1 MAISMLPFFIILHP
15 LVDACS
21 VTVLVVGGMPW
32 QRVLAYNALAFAL
45 QFPLGVALDARPR
58 WVKGVFVASLVL
70 TLAGVGLEA
79 MLLGA
84 CGVRGAT
91 ALPVAFGHA
100 GRVTLPCVA
109 LVAACVGNAL
119 VHLSAGKAVLDEHE
133 GRGGPIGLFISTGAL
148 GLFAGMKLAG
158 GYGLWCC
165 LGFGAAL
172 AAVVAVWW
180 LWRSCGRCGN
190 RDGVRMVG
198 LALRASRNLDKT
210 QISFENDC
218 GAERSPRPTVAW
230 CVLVLA
236 ALFVL
241 VAWRSWAGLLAG
253 GMTNAAGLGFALA
266 GAAVT
271 WAGKAAGGYL
281 GDRFGRWVVT
291 TVSVVGSLSLCFL
304 CRPEEAALWLAL
316 LFVAQLATG
325 PVLSLMYDKSGRASG
340 TAFGLN
346 GLALFTGSL

>member
-1 MAISMLPFFIILHP
+1 MTLMLFFTILHP

-21 VTVLVVGGMPW
+21 VTVLVVGGMSW

-45 QFPLGVALDARPR
+45 QFPLGVVLDARPR
-58 WVKGVFVASLVL
+58 WVKGTFVASLAL
-70 TLAGVGLEA
+70 TLAGVGLC
-79 MLLGA
+79 A
-84 CGVRGAT
+84 CDGFVQAGT
-91 ALPVAFGHA
+91 FGHA
-100 GRVTLPCVA
+100 GRVTLPWAA

-119 VHLSAGKAVLDEHE
+119 FHLSAGKAVLDEHE
-133 GRGGPIGLFISTGAL
+133 GKGGPIGLFISTGAL

-172 AAVVAVWW
+172 AVTGAAAVLRINSDPSEAPLTFRSVRSVSGVSDKIGVGNGRRIGW
-180 LWRSCGRCGN
+180 LILFG
-190 RDGVRMVG
+190 
-198 LALRASRNLDKT
+198 
-210 QISFENDC
+210 
-218 GAERSPRPTVAW
+218 
-230 CVLVLA
+230 
-236 ALFVL
+236 LFVL

-281 GDRFGRWVVT
+281 GDRFGRWIVT
-291 TVSVVGSLSLCFL
+291 AVSVVGSLSLCFL
-304 CRPEEAALWLAL
+304 CRPEQAVAWLVL

-325 PVLSLMYDKSGRASG
+325 PVLSLMHDKSGKASG

-346 GLALFTGSL
+346 CLALFTGSL

>member
-1 MAISMLPFFIILHP
+1 MTFKILPLFTILHP

-21 VTVLVVGGMPW
+21 VTVLVVGGMSW

-58 WVKGVFVASLVL
+58 MVKGMFVASLAL
-70 TLAGVGLEA
+70 TLAGVGLC
-79 MLLGA
+79 A
-84 CGVRGAT
+84 CGGALGT
-91 ALPVAFGHA
+91 TRPTEWA
-100 GRVTLPCVA
+100 A
-109 LVAACVGNAL
+109 LVLACAGNAMF
-119 VHLSAGKAVLDEHE
+119 HLSAGKAVLDAHE
-133 GRGGPIGLFISTGAL
+133 GKGGPIGLFISTGAL
-148 GLFAGMKLAG
+148 GLMAGMKLAG

-172 AAVVAVWW
+172 AAVGATAVFK
-180 LWRSCGRCGN
+180 SRC
-190 RDGVRMVG
+190 
-198 LALRASRNLDKT
+198 NLSKT
-210 QISFENDC
+210 SVPFCCDC
-218 GAERSPRPTVAW
+218 GGQGLTALPMRWGVWA
-230 CVLVLA
+230 LA
-236 ALFVL
+236 GLFVL

-281 GDRFGRWVVT
+281 GDRFGRWIVT
-291 TVSVVGSLSLCFL
+291 AVSVVGSLSLCFL
-304 CRPEEAALWLAL
+304 CRPEQAVAWLAL

-325 PVLSLMYDKSGRASG
+325 PVLSLMYDKSGKASG

-346 GLALFTGSL
+346 CLALFTGSL

>member
-1 MAISMLPFFIILHP
+1 MLTFLHP
-15 LVDACS
+15 LVDFCS
-21 VTVLVVGGMPW
+21 VAVLATGGITFERW
-32 QRVLAYNALAFAL
+32 LAYNALAFAL

-58 WVKGVFVASLVL
+58 WVKGALVASLAL
-70 TLAGVGLEA
+70 TLAGVGLC
-79 MLLGA
+79 A
-84 CGVRGAT
+84 CGCAGDGAARVR
-91 ALPVAFGHA
+91 ALPLGSA
-100 GRVTLPCVA
+100 A
-109 LVAACVGNAL
+109 LVLACVGNAL
-119 VHLSAGKAVLDEHE
+119 FHLSAGKTVLDAHE
-133 GRGGPIGLFISTGAL
+133 GKGGPIGLFISTGAL

-172 AAVVAVWW
+172 AVTGAAAVLRINSDSSEAPLTFRSVRSVSGVSDKIGVGNGRRIGW
-180 LWRSCGRCGN
+180 LILF
-190 RDGVRMVG
+190 G
-198 LALRASRNLDKT
+198 LFA
-210 QISFENDC
+210 
-218 GAERSPRPTVAW
+218 
-230 CVLVLA
+230 
-236 ALFVL
+236 L

-253 GMTNAAGLGFALA
+253 GITNAAGLGFALA

-281 GDRFGRWVVT
+281 GDRIGRWIVT

-304 CRPEEAALWLAL
+304 CRPEQAALWLAL

-325 PVLSLMYDKSGRASG
+325 PVLSLMYDKSGRAGG

>member
-1 MAISMLPFFIILHP
+1 MLPLFTILHP

-21 VTVLVVGGMPW
+21 VTVLVVGGMSW

-58 WVKGVFVASLVL
+58 LVKGTFVASLAL
-70 TLAGVGLEA
+70 TLAGVGLC
-79 MLLGA
+79 A
-84 CGVRGAT
+84 CGCVGDGAAGVR
-91 ALPVAFGHA
+91 ALP
-100 GRVTLPCVA
+100 
-109 LVAACVGNAL
+109 LVLACVGNAL
-119 VHLSAGKAVLDEHE
+119 FHLSAGKAVLDAHE
-133 GRGGPIGLFISTGAL
+133 GKGGPIGLFISTGAL

-158 GYGLWCC
+158 MYGLWCC

-172 AAVVAVWW
+172 AAVGAAAV
-180 LWRSCGRCGN
+180 LGFLGE
-190 RDGVRMVG
+190 
-198 LALRASRNLDKT
+198 RASRPFNTVTGCPVPARNGRD
-210 QISFENDC
+210 
-218 GAERSPRPTVAW
+218 ARSPDDRPLSGW
-230 CVLVLA
+230 LI
-236 ALFVL
+236 LFGLFAL

-281 GDRFGRWVVT
+281 GDRFGRWIVT

-304 CRPEEAALWLAL
+304 CRPEQAALWLVL

-325 PVLSLMYDKSGRASG
+325 PVLSLMYDKSGKASG

-346 GLALFTGSL
+346 CLALFTGSL

>member
-1 MAISMLPFFIILHP
+1 MLPFFTILHP

-21 VTVLVVGGMPW
+21 VTVLVFGGMSW

-45 QFPLGVALDARPR
+45 QFPLGVALDARPQF
-58 WVKGVFVASLVL
+58 VKGAFVASLVL
-70 TLAGVGLEA
+70 TLAGVGLC
-79 MLLGA
+79 A
-84 CGVRGAT
+84 CGCVGDGAAGVR
-91 ALPVAFGHA
+91 ALPLGSA
-100 GRVTLPCVA
+100 A
-109 LVAACVGNAL
+109 LVLACVGNAL
-119 VHLSAGKAVLDEHE
+119 FHLSAGKTVLDAYE
-133 GRGGPIGLFISTGAL
+133 GKGGPIGLFISTGAL

-172 AAVVAVWW
+172 AAMGAVAIW
-180 LWRSCGRCGN
+180 LWFERAEAFPSHN
-190 RDGVRMVG
+190 YLSSLSSLVSLPHLSFG
-198 LALRASRNLDKT
+198 L
-210 QISFENDC
+210 I
-218 GAERSPRPTVAW
+218 
-230 CVLVLA
+230 LV
-236 ALFVL
+236 ALFAL

-271 WAGKAAGGYL
+271 WAGKAAGGCL

-291 TVSVVGSLSLCFL
+291 AISVVGSLSLCFL
-304 CRPEEAALWLAL
+304 CRPEHAALWLAL

-346 GLALFTGSL
+346 CLALFTGSL

>member
-1 MAISMLPFFIILHP
+1 MRPVVIALFSLLHP
-15 LVDACS
+15 LIDACS
-21 VTVLVVGGMPW
+21 VTVLVAGGMSW

-58 WVKGVFVASLVL
+58 LVKGAFVASLAL
-70 TLAGVGLEA
+70 TLAGVGLC
-79 MLLGA
+79 A
-84 CGVRGAT
+84 CGGAAGAR
-91 ALPVAFGHA
+91 ALP
-100 GRVTLPCVA
+100 
-109 LVAACVGNAL
+109 LVLACVGNAL
-119 VHLSAGKAVLDEHE
+119 FHLSAGKAVLDAHE
-133 GRGGPIGLFISTGAL
+133 GKGGPIGLFISTGAL

-158 GYGLWCC
+158 MYGLWCC

-172 AAVVAVWW
+172 AAVGAAAV
-180 LWRSCGRCGN
+180 LGFLGE
-190 RDGVRMVG
+190 
-198 LALRASRNLDKT
+198 RASRPFNTVTGCPVPARNGRD
-210 QISFENDC
+210 
-218 GAERSPRPTVAW
+218 ARSPDDRPLSGW
-230 CVLVLA
+230 LI
-236 ALFVL
+236 LFGLFAL

-281 GDRFGRWVVT
+281 GDRFGRWIVT

-304 CRPEEAALWLAL
+304 CRPEQAVLWLAL

-325 PVLSLMYDKSGRASG
+325 PVLSLMYDKSGKASG

-346 GLALFTGSL
+346 CLALFTGSL

>member
-1 MAISMLPFFIILHP
+1 MLPLFTTLHP

-21 VTVLVVGGMPW
+21 VTVLVVGGMSW

-58 WVKGVFVASLVL
+58 WVKGAFVASLAL
-70 TLAGVGLEA
+70 TLAGVGLCA
-79 MLLGA
+79 CGCVGDGALGA
-84 CGVRGAT
+84 TRPT
-91 ALPVAFGHA
+91 EW
-100 GRVTLPCVA
+100 VA
-109 LVAACVGNAL
+109 LAAACVGNAL
-119 VHLSAGKAVLDEHE
+119 FHLSVGKTVLDAHE
-133 GRGGPIGLFISTGAL
+133 GKGGPIGLFISTGAL

-158 GYGLWCC
+158 GYGIWCC
-165 LGFGAAL
+165 LGFGVAL
-172 AAVVAVWW
+172 AVVGVLAVHGI
-180 LWRSCGRCGN
+180 LGE
-190 RDGVRMVG
+190 
-198 LALRASRNLDKT
+198 RASRPFN
-210 QISFENDC
+210 
-218 GAERSPRPTVAW
+218 TVTGYP
-230 CVLVLA
+230 LA
-236 ALFVL
+236 ALNGRDARSPKVRLVSGWLILFALFAL
-241 VAWRSWAGLLAG
+241 VAWRSRAGLLAG

-281 GDRFGRWVVT
+281 GDLFGRWIVT
-291 TVSVVGSLSLCFL
+291 AVSVVGSLSLCFL

-325 PVLSLMYDKSGRASG
+325 PVLSLMHDRSGGASG

>member
-1 MAISMLPFFIILHP
+1 MLPLFTILHP

-21 VTVLVVGGMPW
+21 VTVLVVGGMSW

-45 QFPLGVALDARPR
+45 QFPLGVALYARPR
-58 WVKGVFVASLVL
+58 WVMGAFMASLAL
-70 TLAGVGLEA
+70 TLAGVGLC
-79 MLLGA
+79 A
-84 CGVRGAT
+84 CGGAGDGADGVR
-91 ALPVAFGHA
+91 ALPLGS
-100 GRVTLPCVA
+100 VA

-119 VHLSAGKAVLDEHE
+119 FHLSAGKAVLDAHE
-133 GRGGPIGLFISTGAL
+133 GKGGPIGLFISTGAL

-158 GYGLWCC
+158 CYGLWCC

-190 RDGVRMVG
+190 RDGVRVVG
-198 LALRASRNLDKT
+198 LALRASRNPDKT

-218 GAERSPRPTVAW
+218 GEARSPRPTVAW
-230 CVLVLA
+230 CVLG
-236 ALFVL
+236 LFVL

-253 GMTNAAGLGFALA
+253 GMTNASGLGFALV

-271 WAGKAAGGYL
+271 WADKAAGGYL
-281 GDRFGRWVVT
+281 GDRFGRWIVT
-291 TVSVVGSLSLCFL
+291 AVSVVGSLSLCFL

-325 PVLSLMYDKSGRASG
+325 PVLSLMYDATGRRAG

-346 GLALFTGSL
+346 CFGLFTGSLF

>member
-1 MAISMLPFFIILHP
+1 MLPLFTILHP

-21 VTVLVVGGMPW
+21 VTVLVVGGLSW

-58 WVKGVFVASLVL
+58 IVKGTFVASLAL
-70 TLAGVGLEA
+70 TLAGVGLCA
-79 MLLGA
+79 CDGA
-84 CGVRGAT
+84 AGVR
-91 ALPVAFGHA
+91 ALPLEIA
-100 GRVTLPCVA
+100 A
-109 LVAACVGNAL
+109 LVLACVGNAL
-119 VHLSAGKAVLDEHE
+119 FHLSAGKTVLDVHE
-133 GRGGPIGLFISTGAL
+133 GKGGPIGLFISTGAL

-158 GYGLWCC
+158 GYGLCCC

-172 AAVVAVWW
+172 VVAGAVAVGR
-180 LWRSCGRCGN
+180 WRGRAEACPSPN
-190 RDGVRMVG
+190 SFSS
-198 LALRASRNLDKT
+198 LSSRVSRPHL
-210 QISFENDC
+210 SF
-218 GAERSPRPTVAW
+218 
-230 CVLVLA
+230 VLVLA
-236 ALFVL
+236 ALFAL

-281 GDRFGRWVVT
+281 GDRYGRWIVT
-291 TVSVVGSLSLCFL
+291 AVSVVGSLSLCFL
-304 CRPEEAALWLAL
+304 CRPEQAALWLVL

-325 PVLSLMYDKSGRASG
+325 PVLSLMYDKSGKASG
-340 TAFGLN
+340 TSFGLN

>member
-1 MAISMLPFFIILHP
+1 MLPLFTILHP

-21 VTVLVVGGMPW
+21 VTVLVVGGMSW

-58 WVKGVFVASLVL
+58 LVKGALVASLAL
-70 TLAGVGLEA
+70 TLAGVGLC
-79 MLLGA
+79 A
-84 CGVRGAT
+84 CGVGSA
-91 ALPVAFGHA
+91 
-100 GRVTLPCVA
+100 A
-109 LVAACVGNAL
+109 LVLACVGNAL
-119 VHLSAGKAVLDEHE
+119 FHLSAGKAVLDAHE
-133 GRGGPIGLFISTGAL
+133 GKGGPIGLFISTGAL

-172 AAVVAVWW
+172 AAVGAVAIW
-180 LWRSCGRCGN
+180 LWFE
-190 RDGVRMVG
+190 
-198 LALRASRNLDKT
+198 RAEAFPSNNYLSSLSSPVSRPHL
-210 QISFENDC
+210 SF
-218 GAERSPRPTVAW
+218 
-230 CVLVLA
+230 VLVLA
-236 ALFVL
+236 ALFAL

-281 GDRFGRWVVT
+281 GDRYGRWIVT
-291 TVSVVGSLSLCFL
+291 AVSVVGSLSLCFL
-304 CRPEEAALWLAL
+304 FRPEQAALWLVL

-346 GLALFTGSL
+346 SLALFTGSL